1 MIISNKD
8 YLESYNLALYRRK
21 KTLFDNFSALR
32 YIRTSKEGTEDGLLR
47 WVIILVKLLNDN
59 IKNYHMQPG
68 ISTRIRK
75 LMNVVEVHPSIIEL
89 YRKAEEKMEKIWL
102 FFNGSLYDFL
112 AEKNIAITIAFY
124 HVYEY
129 YNTKAK
135 FLLHISEEKFLEFDL
150 EYFSNRMYYGNGRNF
165 TTQNELS
172 SYILYEVKKATGVK

>member
-1 MIISNKD
+1 MVISNKD

-21 KTLFDNFSALR
+21 KALFDNFSALR
-32 YIRTSKEGTEDGLLR
+32 YIRTSKEGTEDGLLK
-47 WVIILVKLLNDN
+47 WVILVKLLNDN

-68 ISTRIRK
+68 ISTKVIR
-75 LMNVVEVHPSIIEL
+75 LMSIVEVHQSLIEL

-112 AEKNIAITIAFY
+112 AEKNIIITIAYY
-124 HVYEY
+124 HVHEY
-129 YNTKAK
+129 YSTKAK

-172 SYILYEVKKATGVK
+172 SYILYEVKKAIGVK